1 MPVTVNTNLFSINAQ
16 KNLARTQG
24 DLTTAMQ
31 RLSSGLRI
39 NMAKDDAAGLA
50 VATRMDAQARGL
62 TVAERNANDAISLL
76 QVADNA
82 LQSMS
87 GVLQRMRELAV
98 QSANGTYSNA
108 DRTLMN
114 AEFEQ
119 LRLELDRIATQ
130 AQFNNIAVLDPPGA
144 ATSQTFTFQVG
155 ANAGETIAITLNDG
169 TAIDATTD
177 AGTTTAGYTM
187 AGGIDTVTDAN
198 DAIIVI
204 DVALDSLNTQ
214 LATVG
219 ASQSRLE
226 NVISNLRAMQE
237 AQRAAYSRIMDA
249 DFAAETARMTRA
261 QILQQAG
268 VSTLAQAN
276 TIPQLALNLLQ

>member
-62 TVAERNANDAISLL
+62 SVAERNANDGISLL

-114 AEFEQ
+114 TEFQE
-119 LRLELDRIATQ
+119 LNAELDRIATQ
-130 AQFNNIAVLDPPGA
+130 ASFNGLNIVGA
-144 ATSQTFTFQVG
+144 DAGTFTFQVG
-155 ANAGETIAITLNDG
+155 ANAGETITISLS
-169 TAIDATTD
+169 DARTINNTTD
-177 AGTTTAGYTM
+177 SGTTAGYTL
-187 AGGIDTVTDAN
+187 AGGIDTITDAN
-198 DAIIVI
+198 DALIII
-204 DVALDSLNTQ
+204 DKALDTLNTQ
-214 LATVG
+214 LSTVG
-219 ASQSRLE
+219 ASQSRLD
-226 NVISNLRAMQE
+226 NTISNLRAMQE
-237 AQRAAYSRIMDA
+237 AQRASFSRIMDA

-276 TIPQLALNLLQ
+276 ASPQLALALLQ

>member
-62 TVAERNANDAISLL
+62 VVAERNANDGISLL

-108 DRTLMN
+108 DRALMDTEFGELN
-114 AEFEQ
+114 A
-119 LRLELDRIATQ
+119 ELDRIATQ
-130 AQFNNIAVLDPPGA
+130 ASFNGLNIIGGNAG
-144 ATSQTFTFQVG
+144 TFTFQVG
-155 ANAGETIAITLNDG
+155 ANAGETIAVTLSDARTINDG
-169 TAIDATTD
+169 PPFV
-177 AGTTTAGYTM
+177 AGIG
-187 AGGIDTVTDAN
+187 TVTDAN
-198 DAIIVI
+198 NAITAI
-204 DVALDSLNTQ
+204 DTALNTLNTQ

-219 ASQSRLE
+219 ASQSRLD
-226 NVISNLRAMQE
+226 NTISNLRAMQE
-237 AQRAAYSRIMDA
+237 AQRASFSRIMDA

-276 TIPQLALNLLQ
+276 ASPQLALSLLQ

>member
-24 DLTTAMQ
+24 DLTTSMQ

-62 TVAERNANDAISLL
+62 AVAERNANDGISLL

-82 LQSMS
+82 LQSMN

-108 DRTLMN
+108 DRALMD
-114 AEFEQ
+114 AEYQE
-119 LRLELDRIATQ
+119 LSAELDRIATQ
-130 AQFNNIAVLDPPGA
+130 ANFNGVAILD
-144 ATSQTFTFQVG
+144 ATGTATATTFTFQVG
-155 ANAGETIAITLNDG
+155 ANSGETISVTL
-169 TAIDATTD
+169 ADATGVNAS
-177 AGTTTAGYTM
+177 AGDITTAANANTALGNL
-187 AGGIDTVTDAN
+187 DT
-198 DAIIVI
+198 
-204 DVALDSLNTQ
+204 ALNTVNTQ
-214 LATVG
+214 LSTVG
-219 ASQSRLE
+219 AAQSRLD
-226 NVISNLRAMQE
+226 NTISNLRAMQE
-237 AQRAAYSRIMDA
+237 AQRASYSRIMDA

-276 TIPQLALNLLQ
+276 ASPQLALALLQ

>member
-24 DLTTAMQ
+24 DLTTSMQ

-62 TVAERNANDAISLL
+62 SMAERNANDGISLL

-108 DRTLMN
+108 DRTLMDT
-114 AEFEQ
+114 EYQQ
-119 LRLELDRIATQ
+119 LSAELDRIATQ
-130 AQFNNIAVLDPPGA
+130 ASFNGVTILDA
-144 ATSQTFTFQVG
+144 AGTATATTFTFQVG
-155 ANAGETIAITLNDG
+155 ANSGETISVTL
-169 TAIDATTD
+169 ADATGVNAS
-177 AGTTTAGYTM
+177 AGSITTAANANTALGNL
-187 AGGIDTVTDAN
+187 DT
-198 DAIIVI
+198 
-204 DVALDSLNTQ
+204 ALNTVNTQ
-214 LATVG
+214 LSTVG
-219 ASQSRLE
+219 AAQSRLD
-226 NVISNLRAMQE
+226 NTISNLRSMQE
-237 AQRAAYSRIMDA
+237 AQRASYSRIMDA

-276 TIPQLALNLLQ
+276 ASPQLALALLQ

>member
-62 TVAERNANDAISLL
+62 VVAERNANDGISLL

-82 LQSMS
+82 LQSMG

-108 DRTLMN
+108 DRALMD
-114 AEFEQ
+114 AEYQE
-119 LRLELDRIATQ
+119 LSAELDRIATQ
-130 AQFNNIAVLDPPGA
+130 ANFNGQSILAPTAP
-144 ATSQTFTFQVG
+144 ATSTTFTFQVG
-155 ANAGETIAITLNDG
+155 ANNGETISVTL
-169 TAIDATTD
+169 ADATAVNAS
-177 AGTTTAGYTM
+177 AGDITTAANANTALGNLDN
-187 AGGIDTVTDAN
+187 ALSTV
-198 DAIIVI
+198 
-204 DVALDSLNTQ
+204 NTQ
-214 LATVG
+214 LSTVG
-219 ASQSRLE
+219 AAQSRLE
-226 NVISNLRAMQE
+226 NTISNLRAMQE
-237 AQRAAYSRIMDA
+237 AQRASFSRIMDA

-276 TIPQLALNLLQ
+276 ASPQLALALLQ

>member
-62 TVAERNANDAISLL
+62 GVAERNANDGVSLL

-108 DRTLMN
+108 DRALMDTEFGELN
-114 AEFEQ
+114 A
-119 LRLELDRIATQ
+119 ELDRIATQ
-130 AQFNNIAVLDPPGA
+130 ASFNSLNIVGA
-144 ATSQTFTFQVG
+144 DAGTFTFQVG
-155 ANAGETIAITLNDG
+155 ANAGETITVSLSDARTLNNG
-169 TAIDATTD
+169 TAFTNGIGNTTNANAAITAID
-177 AGTTTAGYTM
+177 TALNT
-187 AGGIDTVTDAN
+187 
-198 DAIIVI
+198 
-204 DVALDSLNTQ
+204 LNTQ
-214 LATVG
+214 LSTVG
-219 ASQSRLE
+219 ASQSRLD
-226 NVISNLRAMQE
+226 NTISNLRAMQE
-237 AQRAAYSRIMDA
+237 AQRASYSRIMDA

-276 TIPQLALNLLQ
+276 ASPQLALSLLQ

>member
-1 MPVTVNTNLFSINAQ
+1 MPVTVNTNLLSINAQ

-62 TVAERNANDAISLL
+62 GVAERNANDGVSLL

-108 DRTLMN
+108 DRTLMDTEFQELN
-114 AEFEQ
+114 A
-119 LRLELDRIATQ
+119 ELDRIATQ
-130 AQFNNIAVLDPPGA
+130 ASFNGLNIIGA
-144 ATSQTFTFQVG
+144 NAGTFTFQVG
-155 ANAGETIAITLNDG
+155 ANAGETITISLSDARNIN
-169 TAIDATTD
+169 ATTD
-177 AGTTTAGYTM
+177 AGTTTAGYTL
-187 AGGIDTVTDAN
+187 AGGVDTVTDAN
-198 DAIIVI
+198 DALIII
-204 DVALDSLNTQ
+204 DKALNTLNTQ
-214 LATVG
+214 LSTVG
-219 ASQSRLE
+219 ASQSRLD
-226 NVISNLRAMQE
+226 NTISNLRSMQE
-237 AQRAAYSRIMDA
+237 AQRASYSRIMDA

-276 TIPQLALNLLQ
+276 ASPQLALRLLA